1 MLASLVIFVAALG
14 VRGALL
20 LAIDPHPVPQHFEV
34 DNIAISVAK
43 GQGFANPFSTPT
55 GPSALYP
62 PLYPLV
68 LSCIYGLLGTGTAA
82 ELAKFALNVTGAA
95 LSFALLPWIAGAAG
109 LPLAAG
115 VLAGLMGAVLPA
127 HFWIEF
133 RGKDAA
139 WVASVLLV
147 QAILT
152 SKLWRDPAEPPRR
165 KLLFASGVTFGFGLL
180 LNAATAAVLAS
191 WVAASVVVSRRKL
204 AALRY
209 LWIPVAVSLAIA
221 SPWLWRN
228 YRVFGRIVP
237 LRSNLGM
244 ELWVSNNPYARPT
257 HYGND
262 EAGVYRRLHPLSN
275 FLEREQ
281 MRAMGEVAYC
291 QSRLRL
297 ALQWIR
303 ENPGRFAALTAQRIV
318 LFWFTPALRPL
329 QPVILWAI
337 TVLAW
342 VGLWRSRTRHP
353 LVFALVGSLWI
364 GYPLL
369 YYFVQVDMR
378 YRYPIYWSFLLMA
391 AYAVVSTS
399 AGARL
404 CARMEM
410 QLRRWESVVSS
421 WQLRRRRS

>member
-1 MLASLVIFVAALG
+1 LASLVIFLLAVGVRAAL
-14 VRGALL
+14 VFAVNPRL
-20 LAIDPHPVPQHFEV
+20 VPQRVEM

-43 GQGFANPFSTPT
+43 GLGFANPFSTPT
-55 GPSALYP
+55 GPSAWYP
-62 PLYPLV
+62 PLYPLA
-68 LSCIYGLLGTGTAA
+68 LALNYRWLGTESVG
-82 ELAKFALNVTGAA
+82 ELGKYSLTMIGVALGY
-95 LSFALLPWIAGAAG
+95 ALLPSLAAAAKLPPGVGLTAAIFGALIPVHYWIEVRGNHVAWGAAFIVIQALLFSRIWSCRG
-109 LPLAAG
+109 RFCPSKSCACLGIASGIGALVNPTVALVLMVWLVATLIAAG
-115 VLAGLMGAVLPA
+115 VSRAVVRCTCTA
-127 HFWIEF
+127 
-133 RGKDAA
+133 
-139 WVASVLLV
+139 
-147 QAILT
+147 
-152 SKLWRDPAEPPRR
+152 
-165 KLLFASGVTFGFGLL
+165 LL
-180 LNAATAAVLAS
+180 LC
-191 WVAASVVVSRRKL
+191 
-204 AALRY
+204 
-209 LWIPVAVSLAIA
+209 LAITT
-221 SPWLWRN
+221 PWLWRN
-228 YRVFGRIVP
+228 YRVFDAFVP
-237 LRSNLGM
+237 LRSNLGL
-244 ELWVSNNPYARPT
+244 ELWISNNSIAQATYYA
-257 HYGND
+257 NE
-262 EAGVYRRLHPLSN
+262 EAGVYRRYHPFTN
-275 FLEREQ
+275 IKEREQ

-291 QSRLRL
+291 QSKLRL